1 VAVPLVIFVVC
12 LAVGVVAGSR
22 WLPELA
28 AGPVGGLAFFVVCG
42 LLGGAL
48 GLVGMH
54 IYSIVETLDR
64 FGSRGLTGFGKGEIV
79 ATGLRSMLFEAGS
92 LLGLA
97 AVVYLLAPRGRDAGE
112 LASGPAAS
120 DQLSR

>member
-1 VAVPLVIFVVC
+1 VVGPLVIFVVC

-42 LLGGAL
+42 LLGAAL
-48 GLVGMH
+48 GVVGLH
-54 IYSIVETLDR
+54 VYSIVEELDR
-64 FGSRGLTGFGKGEIV
+64 FGSRGFVGFGNGEIV
-79 ATGLRSMLFEAGS
+79 ATGLRGMLFEAGS

-97 AVVYLLAPRGRDAGE
+97 GAVYLLAPRGRAAGE

-120 DQLSR
+120 E